1 LPESRLI
8 AMEKS
13 KCRSANMTKFML
25 EGEEEVDEKTYKLS
39 FGEKQGL
46 VLVQA
51 EDKHG
56 NKDFLCGFTKQG
68 ELVLPKDIM
77 LSEIKTDNKG
87 HIVVLT
93 EDEWRARR

>member
-1 LPESRLI
+1 
-8 AMEKS
+8 
-13 KCRSANMTKFML
+13 MTKFML

-46 VLVQA
+46 TLVLA

-56 NKDFLCGFTKQG
+56 NKDYLCGFTKEG
-68 ELVLPKDIM
+68 ELVLPHSIM
-77 LSEIKTDNKG
+77 LSEIKTDDKG
-87 HIVVLT
+87 HIAVLT

>member
-1 LPESRLI
+1 
-8 AMEKS
+8 
-13 KCRSANMTKFML
+13 MTKFML

-39 FGEKQGL
+39 FGEKQGI

-68 ELVLPKDIM
+68 ELVLLRDIM